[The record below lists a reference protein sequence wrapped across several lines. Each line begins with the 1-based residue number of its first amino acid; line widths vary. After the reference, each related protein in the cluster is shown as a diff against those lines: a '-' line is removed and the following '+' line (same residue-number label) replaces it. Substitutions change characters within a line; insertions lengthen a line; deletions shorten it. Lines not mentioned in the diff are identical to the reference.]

1 MLKNEFQKGLKH
13 LEKNDS
19 TLASLIL
26 TFDKQ
31 NLTPHRKYFNLLLGA
46 IIGQQLSLNSA
57 RSIRNRLFKFYK
69 NHPTPDK
76 ILNTPDETL
85 RSFGLSNSKVQYVK
99 DLSHKILNGEVK
111 LKGLSKMTNDQIIDE
126 LTKVKGIGV
135 WSVHMFLIFVLAR
148 LDILPTGDLGIRKAV
163 MINYKLKSLPDENK
177 IKLIAKRN
185 NWYPYYSIASL
196 LLWHSL
202 DNNKKNEMN
211 PLKK

>member
-1 MLKNEFQKGLKH
+1 MPNNEFQKGLNH
-13 LEKNDS
+13 LKQNDPI
-19 TLASLIL
+19 LASLIL

-46 IIGQQLSLNSA
+46 IIGQQLSIIAA

-69 NHPTPDK
+69 NYPTPEK

-85 RSFGLSNSKVQYVK
+85 KSFGLSNAKVLYVK

-111 LKGLSKMTNDQIIDE
+111 LKGLSQMSNNEIIEE

-177 IKLIAKRN
+177 IKLIAKKN
-185 NWYPYYSIASL
+185 NWYPYYTIASL
-196 LLWHSL
+196 ILWHSL
-202 DNNKKNEMN
+202 DNKK
-211 PLKK
+211 K